1 MHLSDADY
9 RISWRFMTDPSLLAS
24 LASSSTCVPS
34 RFGSSPPTSPMTIL
48 DDEIED
54 NLEKADTGYYTDDD
68 ILIIETNYDPQK
80 NISFDPGRKGS
91 EEDDFAYAKRI
102 FAYTEC
108 ERKRAE
114 GALVPENLNDLAE
127 KVRRFL

>member
-102 FAYTEC
+102 LPTRNVNGK
-108 ERKRAE
+108 ERKAPLFQRISMTWQ
-114 GALVPENLNDLAE
+114 
-127 KVRRFL
+127 KR